1 MLKITKQQTLKAIH
15 KAERELDIIL
25 GVKRNYNRVHKNKK
39 AYDRKQN
46 KKIGYES
53 KEKNR

>member
-1 MLKITKQQTLKAIH
+1 MKITKQQTLTAIR

-39 AYDRKQN
+39 VYDRKRD
-46 KKIGYES
+46 KKVDE
-53 KEKNR
+53 E

>member
-39 AYDRKQN
+39 VYDRKQN
-46 KKIGYES
+46 KKIHG
-53 KEKNR
+53 

>member
-1 MLKITKQQTLKAIH
+1 MKITKQQTLTAIR

-39 AYDRKQN
+39 AYDRKRD
-46 KKIGYES
+46 KKVDGE
-53 KEKNR
+53 

>member
-1 MLKITKQQTLKAIH
+1 MLKITRQQTLKAIR
-15 KAERELDIIL
+15 KAERELDIML

-53 KEKNR
+53 KEENC